1 MRVTL
6 CFDAGVGTA
15 DDVTW
20 TATTQLSFLFF
31 FADMETCWPKKNM
44 RKHKRKT
51 SHRQAAKLN

>member
-31 FADMETCWPKKNM
+31 FCRYGNLLAKEKYAKAQEKDEPS
-44 RKHKRKT
+44 T
-51 SHRQAAKLN
+51 SC